1 MKTKEATNILKSIG
15 WEVYKDEVGDRG
27 AYFILPD
34 RIVDIIYGIDR
45 VTHQEFSAMLSLS
58 TDKFSL
64 ACRRIHNSRDT
75 YEPLIRLRNGLEICD
90 DEIIKPEHIYQA
102 SREAISWAEEQ
113 DLHQGI
119 LDYAALP
126 TNCIGVLPLRHLAAL
141 ALLGDIG
148 KLKFYQASFEAG
160 ERLGFVPYI
169 TKDHIDRAVKL
180 AEKYM
185 LKKQ

>member
-1 MKTKEATNILKSIG
+1 MKIKEAAEIFKAIG
-15 WEVYKDEVGDRG
+15 WRTFTDEGHRCAV
-27 AYFILPD
+27 FSLPD
-34 RIVDIIYGIDR
+34 RIVEIIYGIDR
-45 VTHQEFSAMLSLS
+45 VTRQEFTAMLSLS
-58 TDKFSL
+58 TEEFSL
-64 ACRRIHNSRDT
+64 ACRKIHNSRDT

-126 TNCIGVLPLRHLAAL
+126 TNCIGALPLRHLAAL
-141 ALLGDIG
+141 ALLGDLE

-160 ERLGFVPYI
+160 ERLDFVPYI
-169 TKDHIDRAVKL
+169 TKDYIDRAVML
-180 AEKYM
+180 AEQKVS
-185 LKKQ
+185 Q